1 MASVCVE
8 AGLQQVLGEAAA
20 AAAAA
25 AAAVLGLGWLVMPI
39 PAFSMTR

>member
-8 AGLQQVLGEAAA
+8 AGLQQVLGEA